1 MTKFDKS
8 VRQTRIVIITVFNKI
23 YGKWKLSYLSQ
34 KGRNMEKFISIKENV
49 QTEIVVK
56 KSKFICNLIK
66 VESQE
71 EAEEHIKKIKKKYY
85 DARHNCVAYRVI
97 EDEQVV
103 EKSSDDGEP
112 SGTAGGPMLNILQK
126 NNLGNVL
133 VVVTRYFG
141 GILLGTGGLVR
152 AYSDATLD
160 AIEISE
166 KVEKCIGIEAEVEL
180 DYNNLESFKY
190 YCKKNNIYIK
200 EYDYSEKIICKI
212 QLEEENKGRL
222 EDDFNTKKVNLI
234 NLKFLSKKLIEKSI
248 IN

>member
-1 MTKFDKS
+1 MS
-8 VRQTRIVIITVFNKI
+8 C
-23 YGKWKLSYLSQ
+23 LSQ
-34 KGRNMEKFISIKENV
+34 KGRNMENFISIKENV

-71 EAEEHIKKIKKKYY
+71 EAEEHFKKIKKKYY

-97 EDEQVV
+97 EEEQVV

-126 NNLGNVL
+126 NNLGNIL

-166 KVEKCIGIEAEVEL
+166 KVEKCIGIEAEIEL

-200 EYDYSEKIICKI
+200 DYDYSEKIICKI
-212 QLEEENKGRL
+212 QLEEGNKGRL

-234 NLKFLSKKLIEKSI
+234 NLKFLFGRILFLTQFSMLSYIVS
-248 IN
+248 